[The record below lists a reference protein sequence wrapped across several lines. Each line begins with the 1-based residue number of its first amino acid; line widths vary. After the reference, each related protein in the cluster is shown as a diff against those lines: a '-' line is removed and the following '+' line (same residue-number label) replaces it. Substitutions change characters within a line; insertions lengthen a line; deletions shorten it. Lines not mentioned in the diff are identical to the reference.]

1 MNVSAILVIS
11 DHPSSTEGSNASAL
25 YEQPEPLR
33 RPIVFAEVLGQSV
46 LERTLVRLRKAGIRP
61 ITVIG
66 GPGLS
71 SLPSNRD
78 VHTIV
83 AENSFTRW
91 PAARQ
96 ILKEQSAQ
104 GIETVLLIALGAYT
118 EPNLPAALEF
128 HRTRGIPLTQ
138 FEDTQGPLD
147 FWIVDAKWFITAG
160 TGCTLPFQYAEF
172 PGLPIPYSMV
182 RYVNRLTG
190 ARDLRSLVAD
200 ALLLRC
206 ELKPRGREVRP
217 GIWLD
222 DGARVHKSSRL
233 VAPVYL
239 GRSTKIGPSAVIT
252 RFSNVERN
260 CRVGWGTVVER
271 ASILPHSVIAGGL
284 DVSHAVVDGNRW
296 VDLERNLTVHIDDP
310 NLIRDTTPD
319 VGRVPSHPEHALPN
333 GVDSILAFGYLYRA
347 AGRLSEMFN
356 WGTG

>member
-1 MNVSAILVIS
+1 VNVSAILVIS
-11 DHPSSTEGSNASAL
+11 DYPSSTEGSNDRAL
-25 YEQPEPLR
+25 DEQGGPLG
-33 RPIVFAEVLGQSV
+33 RPIVCAEVLGQSV

-83 AENSFTRW
+83 TGNSFTRW
-91 PAARQ
+91 PAARR

-104 GIETVLLIALGAYT
+104 GIETVFMIALGAYT
-118 EPNLPAALEF
+118 EPNVPAALEF

-138 FEDTQGPLD
+138 LEDTQGPLD
-147 FWIVDAKWFITAG
+147 FWIVNAKWFTTAA
-160 TGCTLPFQYAEF
+160 TGCTLPFHYGEF
-172 PGLPIPYSMV
+172 PGLPIPCPMAG
-182 RYVNRLTG
+182 YVNRLAG
-190 ARDLRSLVAD
+190 ARDLRRLVLD
-200 ALLLRC
+200 ALLSRC
-206 ELKPRGREVRP
+206 ELKPRGREMRP

-260 CRVGWGTVVER
+260 CQVGRGTVVER

-284 DVSHAVVDGNRW
+284 DVSHAVVDGNRL
-296 VDLERNLTVHIDDP
+296 VDLERNLTMHIDDP
-310 NLIRDTTPD
+310 NLIRDTTPCL
-319 VGRVPSHPEHALPN
+319 RSISAHPEHTLPSGAQN
-333 GVDSILAFGYLYRA
+333 IFAFGYLSRA
-347 AGRLSEMFN
+347 AGRLSEVFN
-356 WGTG
+356 WGN